1 MHIGIKQTPED
12 FIVEEIIKLKTSK
25 EGNYAYAKIK
35 KINLNT
41 LDVVNI
47 IQNRLSVPRKFISFA
62 GSKDKNAIT
71 TQYFS
76 IQNAKKEKINQ
87 LKHPNLKIEF
97 VGYGKKPISLGT
109 LEANKFTITLN
120 FKPKTMK
127 TKGFQCAKNSDEF
140 FSTIKSMPNYFGEQR
155 FSKNNVEI
163 GKSIIKKDFKKAAEL
178 INNQILAFHLKEKPN
193 DFIGAIKTL
202 DKRLISLYINAY
214 QSYLWNK
221 AASEYLKLM
230 LKKSEY
236 KEHESLIFPRK
247 SIKNIQIPLISFDTE
262 FKNKEIKAIYEKL
275 LKQEKIELHDFIT
288 KQFPDQL
295 PITTLRDLIIKVR
308 DFKYKNNKLTFTLPK
323 GSYATIL
330 IKHIEA
336 LE

>member
-1 MHIGIKQTPED
+1 MKIEIKQTPQD
-12 FIVEEIIKLKTSK
+12 FIVEEIINLKISK
-25 EGNYAYAKIK
+25 EGKYAYIK
-35 KINLNT
+35 VTKINLNT

-47 IQNRLSVPRKFISFA
+47 LQNQLRIPRKFISFA

-76 IQNAKKEKINQ
+76 IQNIKKEKINQ

-97 VGYGKKPISLGT
+97 ISYGSKPISLGT
-109 LEANKFTITLN
+109 LEGNKFTITLD
-120 FKPKTMK
+120 FKPNKIT
-127 TKGFQCAKNSDEF
+127 E
-140 FSTIKSMPNYFGEQR
+140 IINYFGEQR

-163 GKSIIKKDFKKAAEL
+163 GKSIIKKDFKKAIEL
-178 INNQILAFHLKEKPN
+178 IDNQILTSRLKEKPN

-202 DKRLISLYINAY
+202 DKRLISLYINSY

-221 AASEYLKLM
+221 AASEYLKSI

-236 KEHESLIFPRK
+236 KEYESLIFPTK
-247 SIKNIQIPLISFDTE
+247 KLKNIQIPLISFDTE

-308 DFKYKNNKLTFTLPK
+308 DFKYKNNKLTFQLPK